1 MAQPKKLTFEWKKI
15 NNEKAITL
23 LCVYLF
29 ATQFGVD
36 IMKGIQNLS
45 SHSLIHSKE
54 STHKDDS

>member
-15 NNEKAITL
+15 NSEKAITL

-36 IMKGIQNLS
+36 IMKGIQNLP
-45 SHSLIHSKE
+45 SHSLIQRKE
-54 STHKDDS
+54 IIRKDES